1 MHVCADRLGR
11 DMPRKMSYRSRI
23 LAPLQA
29 GPLTLRDAYAMATN
43 KRSAISR
50 LSEMRARGEVVDM
63 IALPEKAVKKP

>member
-1 MHVCADRLGR
+1 MSSGT
-11 DMPRKMSYRSRI
+11 SYRARLIEAMKS
-23 LAPLQA
+23 
-29 GPLTLRDAYAMATN
+29 GPVTLRAAYAMATN